1 MYDENA
7 LRLASMGYFPI
18 PIAPANITYVAKKS
32 PVRFDRYENRY
43 FNLTDWSTMTAPI
56 AEPQPGANIGARL
69 GGGLIGADCDTEEAA
84 QKFSQAFPN
93 SSVVKRGQKGFTAFY
108 RADFDVPSEN
118 FYDANGNKVIEI
130 LSSGRQTVI
139 PPSIHPDTKQP
150 YEWTNGHSLYDTPSY
165 ELPSWPPDYRERI
178 LGLGYVSGKSRAKP
192 DERFDPET
200 GEIQNGFG
208 DSPCAELNAVAIK
221 NLSAWVTDPALGLY
235 NLKRNPGRG
244 ASYRAVATWR
254 KSREGRPDE
263 QRERNLSIHP
273 QGIEDFGDGRKYSPL
288 DLVMVARSSSLAD
301 AFCWI
306 EEKLLP
312 KKPDIE
318 IDFDKIIEAQEAPT
332 TAPELSIDFA
342 QSEDGE
348 TYPEMEKD
356 LEVVGTLWSPSDPL
370 PEPKPM
376 TVPYFVPSRTEP
388 CIGYIGAITGS
399 AKTFTADDL
408 AVAIATN
415 GFFAGQQV
423 TERGA
428 VVLIEME
435 GSSRV
440 RLKAAIQYRG
450 IETLNLPIYHSQKM
464 PPVILNKGEISK
476 EWRDWC
482 ARIVRLLRWRIQR
495 EWGLP
500 LTSII
505 LDPLAHFSGITDIG
519 SFAEN
524 TAVSKALIDLA
535 LKAQCLV
542 IIVDHYGKDTTRGLI
557 GSIARESL
565 AYFVLT
571 PGDKLGGDLS
581 KSRQLVVRKMRDG
594 MNNIC
599 VDYRL
604 HVWDTKTKQVV
615 SGDSFDIR
623 LEDQAYRTLVIEWG
637 KEVRRWSETDD
648 DGDSGSLT
656 PNQRAVLNKINELL
670 NSEGIEPPAECGAP
684 PGMRAIKWSSL
695 WPRLRSRG
703 MTQTGL
709 SRARTDLI
717 ARGLIGVHDDWL
729 WITLTDD

>member
-1 MYDENA
+1 VCKA
-7 LRLASMGYFPI
+7 GKRAF
-18 PIAPANITYVAKKS
+18 AP
-32 PVRFDRYENRY
+32 
-43 FNLTDWSTMTAPI
+43 
-56 AEPQPGANIGARL
+56 
-69 GGGLIGADCDTEEAA
+69 
-84 QKFSQAFPN
+84 
-93 SSVVKRGQKGFTAFY
+93 FY
-108 RADFDVPSEN
+108 RADFPVPSED
-118 FYDANGNKVIEI
+118 FYDSDGHLVLQI
-130 LSSGRQTVI
+130 LSDGKQCVI
-139 PPSIHPDTKQP
+139 PPSIHPETKQP
-150 YEWTNGHSLYDTPSY
+150 YRWTNGHSLYDTPLS
-165 ELPSWPPDYRERI
+165 ELPLLPRDYRER
-178 LGLGYVSGKSRAKP
+178 LERLGYVSARKP
-192 DERFDPET
+192 KKAETADLADGDRDEHDDRFS
-200 GEIQNGFG
+200 EIKQE
-208 DSPCAELNAVAIK
+208 ALR
-221 NLSAWVTDPALGLY
+221 NLAAWVPDLGLY
-235 NLKRNPGRG
+235 GLKRNPGRG
-244 ASYRAVATWR
+244 ASFRSVA
-254 KSREGRPDE
+254 SFRPSKTDRPNE
-263 QRERNLSIHP
+263 ERDLNLNIHP
-273 QGIEDFGDGRKYSPL
+273 RGITDEGDNGKGYSAI
-288 DLVMVARSSSLAD
+288 DLVMACLNCNNVRALE
-301 AFCWI
+301 WL

-312 KKPDIE
+312 PKSNIE
-318 IDFDKIIEAQEAPT
+318 VDWEKLAETQDAPK
-332 TAPELSIDFA
+332 TALGGG
-342 QSEDGE
+342 DGAE
-348 TYPEMEKD
+348 FTNGASTDDESYPEMEKD
-356 LEVVGTLWSPSDPL
+356 LEIVGTLWSPSDPL

-500 LTSII
+500 LTAII

-571 PGDKLGGDLS
+571 PGDKLSGELS
-581 KSRQLVVRKMRDG
+581 KSRQLIVRKMRDG

-604 HVWDTKTKQVV
+604 HVWDTKTKQIV
-615 SGDSFDIR
+615 SGDNFDIP
-623 LEDQAYRTLVIEWG
+623 LEDQATRTLVIEWG
-637 KEVRRWSETDD
+637 KEVRRWSETE
-648 DGDSGSLT
+648 DGGDNGNLT
-656 PNQRAVLNKINELL
+656 PNQRLVLNKVNEFL
-670 NSEGIEPPAECGAP
+670 NSEGVEPPAECDAP
-684 PGMRAIKWSSL
+684 AGLRAVSWVRL
-695 WPRLRSRG
+695 WPRLR
-703 MTQTGL
+703 QQGL
-709 SRARTDLI
+709 SQSGATRARTDLL
-717 ARGLIGVHDDWL
+717 AKRLIGVHDDWI
-729 WITLTDD
+729 WITLGGE